1 MRYFE
6 DFSIGGKQ
14 SFGSYSVTREEVI
27 EFASKYDPQDFHL
40 SDEAAAKTFFGKVA
54 ASGWH
59 TCSMA
64 MAMIVENMKSN
75 RQASLGSPGVDDIRW
90 LTPVYPGDTL
100 RCENEVLDMKRSRS
114 KPEMGALFM
123 KLTVY
128 NQNDKPV
135 MTMES
140 VSLTACKIAS
150 E

>member
-6 DFSIGGKQ
+6 DFNIGDKQ
-14 SFGSYSVTREEVI
+14 SFGLYAVTREEVI

-64 MAMIVENMKSN
+64 MAMIVENMKHN
-75 RQASLGSPGVDDIRW
+75 QQASLGSPGVDDIRW
-90 LTPVYPGDTL
+90 ITPVYPGDVL
-100 RCENEVLDMKRSRS
+100 RCENEVLAVKQSKS
-114 KPEMGALFM
+114 KPEMGALSM
-123 KLTVY
+123 KLTVF
-128 NQNDKPV
+128 NQNDKAV

-140 VSLTACKIAS
+140 VSLTACKPKA
-150 E
+150 

>member
-6 DFSIGGKQ
+6 DFTVGDKQ
-14 SFGSYSVTREEVI
+14 LFGSYAVSRDEVI
-27 EFASKYDPQDFHL
+27 DFASKYDPQDFHL

-64 MAMIVENMKSN
+64 MSMIVENMKRN
-75 RQASLGSPGVDDIRW
+75 QQASLGSPGVDDIRW

-100 RCENEVLDMKRSRS
+100 RCENEVLDMKQSKS

-128 NQNDKPV
+128 NQDDQAV
-135 MTMES
+135 MIMKS
-140 VSLTACKIAS
+140 VSLTGCKPAY
-150 E
+150 